1 MSFGDK
7 GWDTAEYLAEVPLN
21 ETLFHQNPEAHVH
34 EELDSD
40 AFVSFNDIDQSQGYF
55 PQLIEAI
62 ESDVNDEY
70 AGQDDGRSSTTV
82 LTPNSII
89 PTASTE
95 EIINENTDHPESNL
109 VEDEASPIEAG
120 ENLRNTPLFLFL
132 TPATTPSN
140 VFEGNEGD
148 LNSSVQSGVLN
159 VEDVAANKDDTT
171 VKYDL
176 LIKLAEKI
184 KSNNWLSLK

>member
-21 ETLFHQNPEAHVH
+21 ETFFTPNPEAHVH
-34 EELDSD
+34 EEFDND

-70 AGQDDGRSSTTV
+70 TGQDDGRSSTTV

-89 PTASTE
+89 PTTSTE
-95 EIINENTDHPESNL
+95 EVINDNTDHPESNL
-109 VEDEASPIEAG
+109 VEDEANPNEAG

-132 TPATTPSN
+132 TPGTTPST
-140 VFEGNEGD
+140 VYEGNDGD

-171 VKYDL
+171 IKYDL